1 MPVACST
8 STLTGQ
14 DGSVFF
20 KPAGTTACLMDA
32 ADFPAGTQIN
42 LPVQHDFKAG
52 DPVVFAIEGAATLDT
67 ALVEGTTYY
76 ITSVSAD
83 KATISATKGGNP
95 ITLNGDGGFEGGGG
109 EITAADTSGLTLPTT
124 SGAYGA
130 GPYVGV
136 PLSTDNEG
144 VGATATV
151 TIVTTPASGGEVQT
165 ITTTSLPTTTGNYG
179 AGPYTGIATT
189 TSGGGTGATLD
200 VTVTA
205 NDVTAVAVN
214 AGGAGYAVG
223 ETLTVDG
230 ALLGGASGTDD
241 LTLPIATAT
250 AIVPAASN
258 VTAITMVDA
267 GTLFEAGDTLTIPG
281 TALGGNSPADD
292 LAFAVGAANAITR
305 VDSAGHVNLTYSEF
319 EAVCNV
325 SMFDLSMTRAR
336 IDTTS
341 LKCNF
346 DGAAAKYAPFR
357 TYQSGF
363 ADGTGSMTVKFSRD
377 QASLANRMLQNSL
390 LRVQDGAMARL
401 FIDTVTGAAGIDLT
415 ASNYIEVALS
425 IEGMDL
431 SVSTDDS
438 PIEASLNFSF
448 QGQPSH
454 LFYTT
459 LN

>member
-1 MPVACST
+1 MLSLSP
-8 STLTGQ
+8 L
-14 DGSVFF
+14 
-20 KPAGTTACLMDA
+20 K
-32 ADFPAGTQIN
+32 
-42 LPVQHDFKAG
+42 
-52 DPVVFAIEGAATLDT
+52 EAATLDT
-67 ALVEGTTYY
+67 ALAAGTSYY
-76 ITSVSAD
+76 ITAIAGD

-109 EITAADTSGLTLPTT
+109 EITAADTTGLTLPTT

-165 ITTTSLPTTTGNYG
+165 ITTTSLPTTSGNYG

-230 ALLGGASGTDD
+230 ALLGGTSGTDD

-250 AIVPAASN
+250 AIVPAANN

-267 GTLFEAGDTLTIPG
+267 GTLFEAGDTLTIAG
-281 TALGGNSPADD
+281 SALGGNSPADD
-292 LAFAVGAANAITR
+292 LTFTVGAAAPITR
-305 VDSAGHVNLTYSEF
+305 VDSGGHINMSLADEF
-319 EAVCNV
+319 AVCQVGNV
-325 SMFDLSMTRAR
+325 DLSFTRGEVD
-336 IDTTS
+336 ITS
-341 LKCNF
+341 LPC
-346 DGAAAKYAPFR
+346 DLSGTGAAKLAGFRAYQAGYAEG
-357 TYQSGF
+357 S
-363 ADGTGSMTVKFSRD
+363 GSMTVRFTRD
-377 QASLANRMLQNSL
+377 QASIANRIIQGSLFTNQGGAKLTIALEAVGDGSGGLDAAKSQVITFPVSL
-390 LRVQDGAMARL
+390 LGFSTALTPEDTPTEAQISLPTVLARRL
-401 FIDTVTGAAGIDLT
+401 SCLAWRSDRGTTG
-415 ASNYIEVALS
+415 
-425 IEGMDL
+425 
-431 SVSTDDS
+431 S
-438 PIEASLNFSF
+438 PHCPGLRWGFF
-448 QGQPSH
+448 VV
-454 LFYTT
+454 
-459 LN
+459 